1 MIPTSDQTAPRTTA
15 ECTHSYAR
23 LGARTVT
30 IATPHLVSGPICRPT
45 MNLLFSL
52 NGRPFSLH
60 INSQQVLQTTAALV
74 MPGQL
79 RAVTA
84 RDCALLSISV
94 EPGHALFQTLQQAT
108 QGQSMQALKLQPR
121 SEAFEQLGRCYN
133 DTAQTPVTNALLID
147 ILAQSGLATAQRVP
161 TRPRATTL
169 LQAVDAKLPE
179 RTGAADLA
187 SQLGLSTSR
196 LSHVF
201 VAEVGMPLRS
211 YALWQRY
218 RLALKN
224 LESGTGLSHIASES
238 GFADAAHMTNTFMKY
253 LGFPPSEVAKRC
265 RISFRTAAS

>member
-1 MIPTSDQTAPRTTA
+1 MPTTRLQTVPRAAT
-15 ECTHSYAR
+15 ECPHSVAH
-23 LGARTVT
+23 LGSRTVT

-45 MNLLFSL
+45 MNLLLSL

-60 INSQQVLQTTAALV
+60 INTKQVLQTTAALI

-94 EPGHALFQTLQQAT
+94 EPGHPLFQTLQQAT
-108 QGQSMQALKLQPR
+108 QGQSMQPLKLQSR
-121 SEAFEQLGRCYN
+121 SEAFEQLCRCYN
-133 DTAQTPVTNALLID
+133 DTAQTPVTSALLID
-147 ILAQSGLATAQRVP
+147 ILAQSGLAAPQSSPARS
-161 TRPRATTL
+161 RATTL

-187 SQLGLSTSR
+187 SQLGLSASR

-224 LESGTGLSHIASES
+224 LESGSGLSHIASES

-265 RISFRTAAS
+265 HISYRHATT